1 MKKMLLLL
9 PLVLLAC
16 DNQDTYTVQKY
27 EWRASKQLNNI
38 STAAY
43 TIRHGKST
51 IEAEC
56 IGTRDEDGFKPLSCS
71 PPLPVG
77 KDLPMKPDGH
87 ELLVTFNGKEVHL
100 EVISEEVK

>member
-1 MKKMLLLL
+1 MNRILLFL
-9 PLVLLAC
+9 PLVFLAC
-16 DNQDTYTVQKY
+16 DNQDTYTVQRY
-27 EWRASKQLNNI
+27 EWRASTQMTNVL
-38 STAAY
+38 TAAY
-43 TIRHGKST
+43 TIHHGKST

-56 IGTRDEDGFKPLSCS
+56 IGTRDSEGFKPLSCS

-87 ELLVTFNGKEVHL
+87 ELLVTLNGKEVHL